1 MEKTLHNSKF
11 NKEITQKIFGYLLII
26 LFVYASLNKISDMG
40 KFQYELGKSPLIPF
54 GYNKIISYLIIC
66 IEIIIAALL
75 SYKKTRKIGFLFSF
89 SLMLFFTLYIYYLL
103 NFSYYIPCSCGGI
116 LDKLSWEW
124 HIIFNAT
131 FTIIAFISYYKY
143 NED

>member
-11 NKEITQKIFGYLLII
+11 NKEIIQKTLEYLLII
-26 LFVYASLNKISDMG
+26 LFIYASLNKISDMG

-54 GYNKIISYLIIC
+54 GYNKIFAYLIIC
-66 IEIIIAALL
+66 IELSIAALI

-89 SLMLFFTLYIYYLL
+89 SLMFFFTIYIYYLL

-116 LDKLSWEW
+116 LDNLTWEW

-143 NED
+143 NEN